1 LEACDLA
8 DRDAV
13 AALLDGVSLTAVV
26 HTAGVVDDGV
36 LLALTPERMDAVLR
50 PKVDAAW
57 NLHSLTASLDI
68 PFVLYSSAG
77 GTLGAAGQ
85 ANYSAANVFLDALA
99 HHRAAS
105 GRHAVSLAWGLWS
118 EGGMSNELADTDLIR
133 MARSGVL
140 GLSFADG
147 LSLFDA
153 TFGTSQPSLVPVRL
167 DMSGVRADAHSVP
180 AMLRGLVR
188 GGTRRRAEVVDD
200 SWARVVAL
208 PAAERDRALLD
219 VVCGTAAVVL
229 GHERRDAID
238 PRKGFIE
245 LGFDSLTAIELR
257 NRLES
262 LTGQRL
268 PATLI
273 FDHPSAGALASFLG
287 AGLTEPP
294 SAVEVRLADL
304 ETELRALDS
313 AERASVVSRLRELV
327 ATFSPA
333 DRELEEAGADELFA
347 MLDEELESQG

>member
-1 LEACDLA
+1 
-8 DRDAV
+8 
-13 AALLDGVSLTAVV
+13 
-26 HTAGVVDDGV
+26 
-36 LLALTPERMDAVLR
+36 
-50 PKVDAAW
+50 
-57 NLHSLTASLDI
+57 
-68 PFVLYSSAG
+68 
-77 GTLGAAGQ
+77 
-85 ANYSAANVFLDALA
+85 
-99 HHRAAS
+99 
-105 GRHAVSLAWGLWS
+105 
-118 EGGMSNELADTDLIR
+118 MSNELADTDLIR

-153 TFGTSQPSLVPVRL
+153 TFGTAEPSLVPVRL

-188 GGTRRRAEVVDD
+188 GGTRRRAEAVDD

-273 FDHPSAGALASFLG
+273 FDHPSASALAGFLG
-287 AGLTEPP
+287 AGLADPP

-313 AERASVVSRLRELV
+313 SARASVVGRLRELV

>member
-1 LEACDLA
+1 
-8 DRDAV
+8 
-13 AALLDGVSLTAVV
+13 
-26 HTAGVVDDGV
+26 
-36 LLALTPERMDAVLR
+36 
-50 PKVDAAW
+50 
-57 NLHSLTASLDI
+57 
-68 PFVLYSSAG
+68 
-77 GTLGAAGQ
+77 
-85 ANYSAANVFLDALA
+85 
-99 HHRAAS
+99 
-105 GRHAVSLAWGLWS
+105 
-118 EGGMSNELADTDLIR
+118 MSNELADTDLIR

-153 TFGTSQPSLVPVRL
+153 TFGSAQPSLVPVRL

-188 GGTRRRAEVVDD
+188 GVRRRAEAVDD

-208 PAAERDRALLD
+208 PAAERDRAVLD

-273 FDHPSAGALASFLG
+273 FDHPSASALASFLG
-287 AGLTEPP
+287 AGLADPP

-313 AERASVVSRLRELV
+313 SERASVVGRLRELV

-333 DRELEEAGADELFA
+333 DRELAEAGADELFA